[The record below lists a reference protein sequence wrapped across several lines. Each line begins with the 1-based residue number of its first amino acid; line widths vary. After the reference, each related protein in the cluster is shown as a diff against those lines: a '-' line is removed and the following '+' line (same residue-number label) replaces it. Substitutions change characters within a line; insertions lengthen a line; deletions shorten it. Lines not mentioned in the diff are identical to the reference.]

1 MYLRFQKVFSLC
13 QPTYFNVPLSIM
25 LFKLLFCSKLFKGSL
40 FLNNKIQHLKIL
52 FIICIL
58 LILFSSSYLLFFTF
72 TSFFLFFHSFLYNCL
87 FTQNSPSPLSPILQ
101 SHFNFFFFWNP
112 IQPYNPLFQTLGSNE
127 FLNSEFW
134 GVYTE
139 NICTYHLLH
148 NIPSGAWS
156 VFWDQA
162 HLFYAIKHK

>member
-1 MYLRFQKVFSLC
+1 MYLHFQKVFFLC

-25 LFKLLFCSKLFKGSL
+25 LLKLLFCSKLFKGSL

-58 LILFSSSYLLFFTF
+58 LILFFLPPTYYFSHSPHFSFFSTLFFITA
-72 TSFFLFFHSFLYNCL
+72 FLLRIP
-87 FTQNSPSPLSPILQ
+87 PSPLSSIFQ
-101 SHFNFFFFWNP
+101 SHFNFFFFWNL
-112 IQPYNPLFQTLGSNE
+112 IQPYNPLFQTLGSSE

-156 VFWDQA
+156 VFWDQT
-162 HLFYAIKHK
+162 HLFLCNKT